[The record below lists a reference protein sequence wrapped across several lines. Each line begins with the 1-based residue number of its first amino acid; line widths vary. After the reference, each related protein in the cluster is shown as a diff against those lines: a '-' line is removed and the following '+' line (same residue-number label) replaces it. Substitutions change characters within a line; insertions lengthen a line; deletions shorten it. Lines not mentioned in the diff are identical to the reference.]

1 MAATTSATGTDVDA
15 HATPPAAAPEV
26 PTRWQRMRPHVLFAG
41 IIAIA
46 WETYGQ
52 LGNDLLLPPLTG
64 ILTALFEIT
73 ASGRLPLALLES
85 LRLLAVGLALAL
97 TVGFVLGVLVGR
109 SVILHRTLSPFLNA
123 IFVTPTVALVPLV
136 LVWFGF
142 GFQGRVMVV
151 FLAAFVPV
159 LVSVYAGVKDS
170 PTDLVEVATSFG
182 VEGEIAMLRTVR
194 LRTALPL
201 ILSGIRLAVGRA
213 VVGMAVAE
221 VYLRLGGIGA
231 LIKGYGALFQTDFVF
246 ASILPLPILGIGLTA
261 LVARIERRFQSWK
274 T

>member
-1 MAATTSATGTDVDA
+1 MAATTSTTGTASDTDA
-15 HATPPAAAPEV
+15 APTTPPDAP
-26 PTRWQRMRPHVLFAG
+26 PSRWQRLRPHLIFGG
-41 IIAIA
+41 ILAIA

-52 LGNDLLLPPLTG
+52 LGNDLLLPPLTS
-64 ILTALFEIT
+64 ILSALFQIT

-85 LRLLAVGLALAL
+85 MRLLAVGLALAL

-142 GFQGRVMVV
+142 GFQGRVVVV

-170 PTDLVEVATSFG
+170 PTDLIEVAKSFG

-246 ASILPLPILGIGLTA
+246 ASILPLPILGLGLTA
-261 LVARIERRFQSWK
+261 LVARIERRFQNWK